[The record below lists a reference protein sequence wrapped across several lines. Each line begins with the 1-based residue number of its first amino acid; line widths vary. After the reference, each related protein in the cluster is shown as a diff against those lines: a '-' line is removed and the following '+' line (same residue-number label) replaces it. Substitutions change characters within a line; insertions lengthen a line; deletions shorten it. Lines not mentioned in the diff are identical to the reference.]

1 MKTFNGTTK
10 NGLNYLFGILMNK
23 KTVVSRVAF
32 WRIPHTSGK
41 EDVRLR
47 IGRYKK
53 THSLDI
59 AEEEIPEVSEP
70 KSTLTLDNEEFFNL
84 IEFLQ
89 DNYEPFRK
97 GIKEY
102 IPVTSDLDK
111 ESIEHLKAIFVN
123 SEKSKLID
131 FVVKNNI
138 LPEDLL
144 ISLQLISKIN
154 AVKEFEEML
163 SNDLTEHKWQDW
175 FEKNDW
181 VLGSEFVR
189 ILDEREIDTSNI
201 SDFLMEAYDGF
212 LDIIEIKRPDG
223 NLIFWMDKKDHE
235 NLVPSIDLIKAITQA
250 SKYIYE
256 VEREANSVKF
266 LERVDNVKTI
276 KPRCILIFGRS
287 NDWKNEHME
296 AYRILNSEFH
306 NLTILTYDHVL
317 KRAKRLLNLK

>member
-1 MKTFNGTTK
+1 MKTHNGTTK
-10 NGLNYLFGILMNK
+10 GGLNYLFGILTNK
-23 KTVVSRVAF
+23 KSVVSRVAF

-41 EDVRLR
+41 EDIRLK

-53 THSLDI
+53 SHQFDT
-59 AEEEIPEVSEP
+59 AEEEIPEVNEP
-70 KSTLTLDNEEFFNL
+70 KSALTLDSEEFHNL

-111 ESIEHLKAIFVN
+111 ESIEHLKAIFSN
-123 SEKSKLID
+123 SNKSELLD
-131 FVVKNNI
+131 FVLNNNI
-138 LPEDLL
+138 LPEDLI
-144 ISLQLISKIN
+144 ISLQHIKKIN

-163 SNDLTEHKWQDW
+163 SNNLTEHKWQDW

-189 ILDEREIDTSNI
+189 ILDEREIDSANI

-212 LDIIEIKRPDG
+212 LDVIEIKRPDG
-223 NLIFWMDKKDHE
+223 NLTFWMDKKDHN

-266 LERVDNVKTI
+266 LDRVDNVKTI

-287 NDWKNEHME
+287 HEWINEHKE

-317 KRAKRLLNLK
+317 KRAKRILNI